1 MRYKKIILL
10 NEETGLEK
18 TSSRFGIPLG
28 SRIHSWQIK
37 IEAPEGEPKTF
48 TASLQGIINGVD
60 WYNIDTFTMTEG
72 KESGETRFIEDVVVD
87 TIRATYTM
95 TKNNPDSIIKVSI
108 YYIGAI

>member
-1 MRYKKIILL
+1 MK
-10 NEETGLEK
+10 E
-18 TSSRFGIPLG
+18 
-28 SRIHSWQIK
+28 IK

-48 TASLQGIINGVD
+48 TASLQGTINGID
-60 WYNIDTFTMTEG
+60 WYNIDTFTMTVG